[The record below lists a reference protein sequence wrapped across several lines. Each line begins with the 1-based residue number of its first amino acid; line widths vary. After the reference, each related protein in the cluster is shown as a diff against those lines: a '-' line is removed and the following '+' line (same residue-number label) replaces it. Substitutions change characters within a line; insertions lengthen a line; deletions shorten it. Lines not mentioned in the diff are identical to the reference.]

1 MATVKVDNANFQ
13 SEVLE
18 SDVPV
23 VVDFWAEWCG
33 PCKMIGPL
41 VDAVASDT
49 EGTAKVGKVDVDTE
63 QELARTYNIQSLPTI
78 AFFKGGEIV
87 ETMIGTQGVTVDVLK
102 GKLDALADPPED
114 PEPINVR
121 IVE

>member
-1 MATVKVDNANFQ
+1 MSENIAVVTDASFDEDVKQA
-13 SEVLE
+13 S
-18 SDVPV
+18 VPV
-23 VVDFWAEWCG
+23 LVDYWAEWCG

-49 EGTAKVGKVDVDTE
+49 QGAAKVGKVDVDTE

-78 AFFKGGEIV
+78 AFFKGGKIV

-102 GKLDALADPPED
+102 GKLDALAQ
-114 PEPINVR
+114 VTGS
-121 IVE
+121 

>member
-1 MATVKVDNANFQ
+1 MALQFNSDNFEA
-13 SEVLE
+13 EVLQ
-18 SDVPV
+18 SDQPV
-23 VVDFWAEWCG
+23 LVDFWAEWCG